1 MLLMPETGIF
11 LNRLYAQM
19 EPSAKNRRVVDLRLG
34 LSYVG
39 VKLDSGTTGIAA
51 VLPDISHRGCTDLK
65 EAGTYTG
72 AEAQH
77 LIKYLLE
84 SKSSLHLSI
93 GLALANALVKLP
105 VDTHEDREATTCFNL
120 KPGEKVAMVGLFAPL
135 VERIRATGANLT
147 IIEKNPARI
156 DLLSDKEKK
165 QALKECDVAIITAT
179 TLLNNTCEET
189 LAMLGRP
196 RIVALMGPSTPLVP
210 EIFSGTQ
217 VNHLGGAI
225 VTNAQR
231 VLQIISE
238 GGGTPA
244 LRSYLRFVNMKC

>member
-1 MLLMPETGIF
+1 MPETGIF
-11 LNRLYAQM
+11 LNRLYARL
-19 EPSAKNRRVVDLRLG
+19 ETSAKNRRIDDVRLG

-39 VKLDSGTTGIAA
+39 VKLDNQAAGIAA
-51 VLPDISHRGCTDLK
+51 VLPDNSGRGCMALK

-72 AEAQH
+72 AGAESM
-77 LIKYLLE
+77 LKYLLE
-84 SKSSLHLSI
+84 SKNSLHLSI

-105 VDTHEDREATTCFNL
+105 VDTHEDREATTYFNI
-120 KPGEKVAMVGLFAPL
+120 KSGEKVAMVGLFAPL
-135 VERIRATGANLT
+135 VERIRATSAQLT

-156 DLLSDKEKK
+156 NLLSGEEKK
-165 QALKECDVAIITAT
+165 HALKECDVAIITAT
-179 TLLNNTCEET
+179 TLLNNSLEET

-210 EIFSGTQ
+210 EIFLGTPI
-217 VNHLGGAI
+217 NHLGGAI

-244 LRSYLRFVNMKC
+244 LRPYLHFVNLNC